1 MPHRTFLW
9 FVLPSVATMVLF
21 ILVPLVNVGYQS
33 FFSEP
38 ERIRNVVEVCTTNFL
53 TQERTCEESI
63 TYTDVEGPSVFQG
76 LKFICGRSVLA
87 CEELADGREMRTLF
101 CSWWSESCYQ
111 NALNPD
117 IGEPER
123 LMNLNFYAALS
134 FTLFYTFIT
143 LPFIII
149 FGLAIASLVNSL
161 SRRVRGPII
170 FASLLPFIVTPL
182 VGSLVLFWMTG
193 NNGGLL
199 YSLVNWFAFWTD
211 ADISLRASST
221 ATWTTLA
228 VYGIWHVTPFAFLVF
243 YAGLQ
248 TVSQDQLEAAM
259 VDGATR
265 WERFRHVVVPHLMPL
280 ITFVLL
286 IHIMDAF
293 RVLEPIVSFQAQSKA
308 QSLST
313 LIYEHLVI
321 QQEKRYGTAAATSL
335 LTIVMVFILLLPVL
349 IQTWRDF
356 RGAAR

>member
-21 ILVPLVNVGYQS
+21 ILLPLVNVAYQS

-38 ERIRNVVEVCTTNFL
+38 TPIQRVVEVCSTNFFTGEKTCTESL
-53 TQERTCEESI
+53 TYEE
-63 TYTDVEGPSVFQG
+63 VEGPNIFRG
-76 LKFICGRSVLA
+76 LDFICGYSVLA
-87 CEELADGREMRTLF
+87 CKEL
-101 CSWWSESCYQ
+101 SEGA
-111 NALNPD
+111 N
-117 IGEPER
+117 
-123 LMNLNFYAALS
+123 LMNLPFYRALA

-143 LPFIII
+143 TPFIIVL
-149 FGLAIASLVNSL
+149 GLMIASLVNNLTRS
-161 SRRVRGPII
+161 VRGPII

-199 YSLVNWFAFWTD
+199 YSLVNGLMFWTD
-211 ADISLRASST
+211 VDISLRASAT
-221 ATWTTLA
+221 AVWAMLA
-228 VYGIWHVTPFAFLVF
+228 TYGVWHVAPFAFIVF

-248 TVSQDQLEAAM
+248 TVSQDQIEAAM
-259 VDGATR
+259 VDGASA

-335 LTIVMVFILLLPVL
+335 LTILMVFILLLPVL
-349 IQTWRDF
+349 VRTWRDF
-356 RGAAR
+356 RGDGRL

>member
-21 ILVPLVNVGYQS
+21 ILVPLMNVGYQS
-33 FFSEP
+33 FFSPPPPIEN
-38 ERIRNVVEVCTTNFL
+38 IVEVCTNNFF
-53 TQERTCEESI
+53 TGEKTCEQSI
-63 TYTDVEGPSVFQG
+63 TYEEASGPDVFRG
-76 LKFICGRSVLA
+76 LDFICGYSVLA
-87 CEELADGREMRTLF
+87 CEEVANGA
-101 CSWWSESCYQ
+101 
-111 NALNPD
+111 NV
-117 IGEPER
+117 
-123 LMNLNFYAALS
+123 MNLPFYKALT

-143 LPFIII
+143 TPFIII
-149 FGLAIASLVNSL
+149 FGLGIASLVNAL
-161 SRRVRGPII
+161 GRAIRGPVI

-199 YSLVNWFAFWTD
+199 YSLVNGLMFWTD
-211 ADISLRASST
+211 VDISLRASTT
-221 ATWTTLA
+221 ATWTMLA
-228 VYGIWHVTPFAFLVF
+228 TYGVWHVTPFAFIVF

-248 TVSQDQLEAAM
+248 TVNQDQIEAAM
-259 VDGATR
+259 VDGASK
-265 WERFRHVVVPHLMPL
+265 WERFRHVIVPHLMPL

-293 RVLEPIVSFQAQSKA
+293 RVLEPVVSFQAQAKA

-335 LTIVMVFILLLPVL
+335 LTIFMVFILLLPVL
-349 IQTWRDF
+349 IRTWRDF
-356 RGAAR
+356 KGAAR

>member
-33 FFSEP
+33 FFSAPPRQEIVS
-38 ERIRNVVEVCTTNFL
+38 EICTPNLFGEAKCET
-53 TQERTCEESI
+53 TVTYQEG
-63 TYTDVEGPSVFQG
+63 EGPNVFRG
-76 LKFICGRSVLA
+76 LDFVCGYSVLA
-87 CEELADGREMRTLF
+87 CQELGQGANLWNLPF
-101 CSWWSESCYQ
+101 YK
-111 NALNPD
+111 AL
-117 IGEPER
+117 
-123 LMNLNFYAALS
+123 A
-134 FTLFYTFIT
+134 FTLFYTFVT
-143 LPFIII
+143 TPFILA
-149 FGLAIASLVNSL
+149 FGLAVASLVNTL
-161 SRRVRGPII
+161 SRKVRGPII
-170 FASLLPFIVTPL
+170 FASLLPFIITPL

-199 YSLVNWFAFWTD
+199 YSLVNWLTFWTD
-211 ADISLRASST
+211 ADLSLRASST
-221 ATWTTLA
+221 ATWAMLA
-228 VYGIWHVTPFAFLVF
+228 TYGVWHVTPFAFIVF

-248 TVSQDQLEAAM
+248 TVNQDQVEAAM
-259 VDGATR
+259 VDGASR
-265 WERFRHVVVPHLMPL
+265 WERFRHVIIPHLMPL

-321 QQEKRYGTAAATSL
+321 QQDKRYGTAAATSL
-335 LTIVMVFILLLPVL
+335 LTILMVFVLLLPVL
-349 IQTWRDF
+349 IRTWRDF